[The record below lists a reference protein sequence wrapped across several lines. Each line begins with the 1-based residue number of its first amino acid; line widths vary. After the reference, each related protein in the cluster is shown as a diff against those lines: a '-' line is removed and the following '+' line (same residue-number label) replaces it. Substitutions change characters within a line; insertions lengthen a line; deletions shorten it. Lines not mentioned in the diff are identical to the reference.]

1 MTTVQ
6 SFSASGEDV
15 INRTIDVYTQETPK
29 PGAEDFALY
38 YEIER
43 TSKLIE
49 DGDYKR
55 VRFPKLTASSS
66 LRICADSSA
75 VPG

>member
-1 MTTVQ
+1 MATVQ

-15 INRTIDVYTQETPK
+15 INRTIDVYTSETPK
-29 PGAEDFALY
+29 PGTEDFALY
-38 YEIER
+38 YEVER
-43 TSKLIE
+43 TLKLIE

-55 VRFPKLTASSS
+55 VRFSELAASSS